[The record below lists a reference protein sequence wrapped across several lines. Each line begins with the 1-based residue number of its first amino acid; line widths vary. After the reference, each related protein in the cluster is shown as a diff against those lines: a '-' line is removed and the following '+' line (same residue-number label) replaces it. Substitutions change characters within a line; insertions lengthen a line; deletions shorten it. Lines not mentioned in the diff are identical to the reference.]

1 MSVSRTNIDIDDE
14 LIATVMKQNALTTK
28 REAVDFA
35 LRKVVR
41 PTFTREQM
49 LALQGSMTLENY
61 ERLMTGD
68 EERFRMF
75 REAMAKADPERIREL
90 ADRLERSVERSRT
103 G

>member
-1 MSVSRTNIDIDDE
+1 MTRTNIDIDDE

-41 PTFTREQM
+41 PTLTREEI
-49 LALQGSMTLENY
+49 LALQGSMKLEGH
-61 ERLMTGD
+61 EELMAGD
-68 EERFRMF
+68 EERFSRF
-75 REAMAKADPERIREL
+75 REAMAGVDTERLDEDANEVRASE
-90 ADRLERSVERSRT
+90 DRRSA